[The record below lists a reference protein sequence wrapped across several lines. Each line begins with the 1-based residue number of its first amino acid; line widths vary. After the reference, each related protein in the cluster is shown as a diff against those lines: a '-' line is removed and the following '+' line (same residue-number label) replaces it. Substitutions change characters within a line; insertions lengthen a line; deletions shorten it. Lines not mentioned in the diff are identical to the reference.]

1 MIYQAISFG
10 AGLVVLLTGVRMTL
24 GEIVPAFNGIAN
36 KIVPDAVPA
45 LDCPMVFPY
54 APNALA
60 IGFPIA
66 VAASLVTLVIFGL
79 AGFQYV
85 LLPLVVAA
93 FFDVGPAAI
102 LANETGGIRGT
113 VVASIV
119 GGVLLIVLQAFSLFF
134 VQNTAAG
141 FINAFGGNDFSV
153 IAIVV
158 GGLARLFGF

>member
-1 MIYQAISFG
+1 MI
-10 AGLVVLLTGVRMTL
+10 
-24 GEIVPAFNGIAN
+24 
-36 KIVPDAVPA
+36 
-45 LDCPMVFPY
+45 FPY

-66 VAASLVTLVIFGL
+66 MIASLVTLVIFGL
-79 AGFQYV
+79 VGVKFV

-102 LANETGGIRGT
+102 MGNATGGVRGA
-113 VVASIV
+113 VLASVV
-119 GGVLLIVLQAFSLFF
+119 GGILLIVLQALSIPF
-134 VQNTAAG
+134 VANSAAG
-141 FINAFGGNDFSV
+141 FINAFGGNDFSL